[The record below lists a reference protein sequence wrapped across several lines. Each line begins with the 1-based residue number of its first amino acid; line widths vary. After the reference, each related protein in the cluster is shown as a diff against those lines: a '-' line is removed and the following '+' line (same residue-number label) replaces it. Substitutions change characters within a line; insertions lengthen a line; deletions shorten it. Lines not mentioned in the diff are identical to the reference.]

1 MRGGVVLIGL
11 ALLGVGGLG
20 VGWGYGLLVTSA
32 LGPYILPLLAV
43 TCGIPLLFLGVA
55 VLIIG
60 AITRRATQGV
70 QY

>member
-11 ALLGVGGLG
+11 ALLGVGVVG
-20 VGWGYGLLVTSA
+20 VGWGYSLIVTSA
-32 LGPYILPLLAV
+32 LAPYFLPLLAV

-55 VLIIG
+55 ILIIG
-60 AITRRATQGV
+60 AITNRAARGV

>member
-11 ALLGVGGLG
+11 ALLGVGVVG
-20 VGWGYGLLVTSA
+20 VGWGYSLIVTSA
-32 LGPYILPLLAV
+32 LAPYFLPLLAV
-43 TCGIPLLFLGVA
+43 TCGIPLMFLGVA

-60 AITRRATQGV
+60 AITRRAAQGV